1 MKINTRTIIWL
12 LVFIWFIFMG
22 VTAVSYGLGALYPPL
37 NKIAQPFVCP
47 NGQMS
52 VEENTSNPIPGTTI
66 TQIYWYCVDS
76 KSGAKTKMVDAPIH
90 LYAGAFYGLLMFVA
104 ALIIWY
110 FYNRRIVWVQNII
123 KIIFVVGIILL
134 ILFPLMPLFSLVI
147 PESTPTP
154 ESTPIPDSTATS
166 LALTY
171 ETLTSKTTSDFS
183 STDKPLANW
192 NGIPIMPQAIS
203 GQQANKG
210 MYTFKVPVDS
220 GTIESYYNDKLKSLG
235 WNLADSRWQGMKFTK
250 DKSVL
255 LVTLA
260 PATDMESWI
269 VTLVFVP

>member
-52 VEENTSNPIPGTTI
+52 VEKNTFNPIPGITI

-76 KSGAKTKMVDAPIH
+76 KSGAKTKIVDTSIH
-90 LYAGAFYGLLMFVA
+90 LYAGVFYGLLMFVA

-110 FYNRRIVWVQNII
+110 FYNRRIVWIQNII

-134 ILFPLMPLFSLVI
+134 ILFPLIPLFNLVI
-147 PESTPTP
+147 P

-192 NGIPIMPQAIS
+192 NGVPIMPQATA
-203 GQQANKG
+203 GQQANNG
-210 MYTFKVPVDS
+210 TYMFKVPVDS
-220 GTIESYYNDKLKSLG
+220 ETIESYYSDKLKSLG

-260 PATDMESWI
+260 PATDMENWV
-269 VTLVFVP
+269 VTLVRIP